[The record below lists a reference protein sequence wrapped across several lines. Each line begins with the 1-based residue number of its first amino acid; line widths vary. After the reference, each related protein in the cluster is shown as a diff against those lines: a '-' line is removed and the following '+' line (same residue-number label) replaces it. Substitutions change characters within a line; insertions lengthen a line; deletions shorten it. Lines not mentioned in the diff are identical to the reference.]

1 MKEFNDTNRDGQLS
15 FEGEYLNG
23 KKSGLGKEY
32 GYDLSLRFEDEY
44 LNGLW
49 NGKGKQY
56 DYDGKLIF
64 EGDFVNGNRVQ

>member
-1 MKEFNDTNRDGQLS
+1 M
-15 FEGEYLNG
+15 
-23 KKSGLGKEY
+23 GKEY